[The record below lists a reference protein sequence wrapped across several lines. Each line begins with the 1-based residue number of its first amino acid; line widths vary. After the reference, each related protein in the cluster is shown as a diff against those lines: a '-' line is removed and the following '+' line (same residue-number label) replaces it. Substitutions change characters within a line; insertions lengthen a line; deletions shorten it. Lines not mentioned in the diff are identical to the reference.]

1 MQSLMLFLPNLSTTF
16 PKKSL
21 FVPTCLLVL
30 LASRLI
36 KHPMNFL
43 NKEPNPKR
51 IDSST
56 ERKILKKIPWLL
68 LLGTVLPL
76 LCVALV
82 YFFEQ
87 FNPVSPSSTLM
98 HATDDSLEL
107 FFYMMIGLITF
118 IWTMLLT
125 LALGCVIMII
135 MKGPRYSADSYELSH
150 KDRPDG
156 TA

>member
-1 MQSLMLFLPNLSTTF
+1 MIALI
-16 PKKSL
+16 
-21 FVPTCLLVL
+21 CLLAL
-30 LASRLI
+30 LASRLL
-36 KHPMNFL
+36 KYPMNFL

-56 ERKILKKIPWLL
+56 ERKILKKIPWFL
-68 LLGTVLPL
+68 LLGTVVPL
-76 LCVALV
+76 LGVALV

-87 FNPVSPSSTLM
+87 LNPVSPSSTLM

-107 FFYMMIGLITF
+107 FFYMMLGLITF

-135 MKGPRYSADSYELSH
+135 MKGPRYLADSYELSH

-156 TA
+156 SA

>member
-1 MQSLMLFLPNLSTTF
+1 MRGKMPFFYPISVQFFL
-16 PKKSL
+16 KK
-21 FVPTCLLVL
+21 FGCPTCLLVL
-30 LASRLI
+30 LASRLL

-107 FFYMMIGLITF
+107 FFYMMLGLITF

-156 TA
+156 SA